1 MEFDEK
7 ILASLTRR
15 VEPTAYLRCTPIAHR
30 TTPLGMGYGKTRFAS
45 PDDSFKLLY
54 IAEDLPT
61 SLAEAIVRDRFE
73 GVMPREMLRSDF
85 ADWGVCEVSA
95 NMPLKVLDLRRDGC
109 FKLGVSTDIVGAKAQ
124 LLARAFSQAVHDGT
138 DLDGI
143 LYFSRLRQRECLAI
157 YERAATSHLAA
168 SGVVELENLGG
179 LISALRRLKIHLISD
194 LPGS

>member
-95 NMPLKVLDLRRDGC
+95 NMRKRQRKAALTRPFRLS
-109 FKLGVSTDIVGAKAQ
+109 GVSAEPI
-124 LLARAFSQAVHDGT
+124 
-138 DLDGI
+138 
-143 LYFSRLRQRECLAI
+143 FSRALPALPRSGG
-157 YERAATSHLAA
+157 YRAW
-168 SGVVELENLGG
+168 
-179 LISALRRLKIHLISD
+179 R
-194 LPGS
+194 